1 MTNLKSLKLSGYE
14 DFAEGSND
22 LIESKCTP
30 ISDISV
36 LSNLKNLTR
45 IDLSWNKMS
54 DLTPLKKLTKL
65 TI

>member
-1 MTNLKSLKLSGYE
+1 MTNLKSLKLGGYE